1 MFLFFLDIQVDMEQL
16 IEEQLKS
23 KLSLQEKNKTPV
35 ASETVVKKENL
46 FDRIR
51 FPKLLR

>member
-1 MFLFFLDIQVDMEQL
+1 MEQL
-16 IEEQLKS
+16 IDEQLKS
-23 KLSLQEKNKTPV
+23 KLSLQEKNKIPV
-35 ASETVVKKENL
+35 TTESTVKKENL

>member
-1 MFLFFLDIQVDMEQL
+1 MEQL
-16 IEEQLKS
+16 IEEQLKN
-23 KLSLQEKNKTPV
+23 KLSLQEKSKETATSESPV
-35 ASETVVKKENL
+35 RKESNL

>member
-1 MFLFFLDIQVDMEQL
+1 MEQL
-16 IEEQLKS
+16 IEDQLKS
-23 KLSLQEKNKTPV
+23 KLSLQEKSKEAVPTE
-35 ASETVVKKENL
+35 SSTVRKENL